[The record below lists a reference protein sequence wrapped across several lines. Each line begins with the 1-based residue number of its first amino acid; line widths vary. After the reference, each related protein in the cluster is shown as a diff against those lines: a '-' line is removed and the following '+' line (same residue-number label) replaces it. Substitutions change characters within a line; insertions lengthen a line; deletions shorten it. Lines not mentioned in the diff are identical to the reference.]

1 MHTRGNAG
9 ADSNTRIGGI
19 NMAGPFISKGNEQ
32 SVLEAIKAKLDAKAN
47 AAHTHQQSDV
57 TGLSDALA
65 GKANATH
72 THNTSDVTG
81 LDAALGNKAN
91 TSDVYTKQQI
101 DTLIDNVNHAKILNL
116 GTVNSGLV
124 EATEATVT
132 EVCNQYVQTNYSRSP
147 TDNDS
152 IIVTLTDKSND
163 KVMYMYM
170 NESWID
176 ISRNAADVASAT
188 EDTAGITKLYNA
200 ISTATDGAV
209 TPAAVNTALAGK
221 APISHTHE
229 IANVNGLQ
237 DALDGK
243 APSTHS
249 HTSAN
254 ISDFQTQVDA
264 RINANVRALTE
275 EEVTQLL
282 SSAGLS

>member
-1 MHTRGNAG
+1 MANLDKGINQAG
-9 ADSNTRIGGI
+9 LQQIWTRITT
-19 NMAGPFISKGNEQ
+19 
-32 SVLEAIKAKLDAKAN
+32 L
-47 AAHTHQQSDV
+47 
-57 TGLSDALA
+57 LA
-65 GKANATH
+65 GKANTSHTH
-72 THNTSDVTG
+72 TTSDVTG

-91 TSDVYTKQQI
+91 TSDVYTKTQV

-116 GTVNSGLV
+116 GTVNGGLV

-147 TDNDS
+147 ADKDS

-170 NESWID
+170 NESWVD

-200 ISTATDGAV
+200 ISAATDGAV

-229 IANVNGLQ
+229 IADVTGLQ
-237 DALDGK
+237 DALDSKADASDVTSLQGTVSALQTTVAGK
-243 APSTHS
+243 ANSTDVYKKTETYS
-249 HTSAN
+249 KAE
-254 ISDFQTQVDA
+254 VDGLIPQA
-264 RINANVRALTE
+264 MTTE
-275 EEVTQLL
+275 EIAEIIG
-282 SSAGLS
+282 A